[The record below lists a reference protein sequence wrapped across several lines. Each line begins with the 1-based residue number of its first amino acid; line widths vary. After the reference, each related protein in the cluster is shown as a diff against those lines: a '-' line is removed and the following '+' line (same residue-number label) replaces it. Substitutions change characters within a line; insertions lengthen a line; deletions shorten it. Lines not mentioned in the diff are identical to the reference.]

1 MNELENPT
9 VFDRL
14 LEPAQPFVQEQA
26 QTLTPH
32 HNEEFSFEKFFRL
45 LIYYF
50 VSPFRSINLLIGL
63 LEKKGVIS
71 PALNIE
77 YVPYSTFN
85 DALERFSSN
94 MLKAIFVG
102 LLSTMC
108 LKAIPELEALGTLYC
123 VDGSLFPTLSCMLW
137 AEYKKNC
144 QAIKIHLC
152 FELNRMIPVEILVSH
167 GNYSERKALLQ
178 MLKAGVT
185 YIADRGYGA
194 FYVYHEILLAHAH
207 FVIRVKENV
216 KKIVKKSLVVE
227 MPEKLTELFKEV
239 TDQIIQY
246 TNDPYGHCY
255 RLVSFQV
262 GSEIFH
268 LLTDRLELTTFQII
282 MLYAYRWQIELFFKF
297 LKRTIKGIHLIKNMR
312 NGVTIQ
318 FYALLILA
326 LLELKLKQDIL
337 LQNEQ
342 NRRCL
347 SNSDNPKVSDT
358 IKSPRILEEKNST
371 SPPSP
376 SPLKS
381 EPQEDTNSQNRENHS
396 SRSAS
401 SDHNEDTQPTEFS
414 APLSQPHQFFEM
426 IGENLQKYWKIG
438 ILWITTLQQ
447 SLHLQFDAHTIEI
460 LDDG

>member
-1 MNELENPT
+1 
-9 VFDRL
+9 
-14 LEPAQPFVQEQA
+14 
-26 QTLTPH
+26 
-32 HNEEFSFEKFFRL
+32 
-45 LIYYF
+45 
-50 VSPFRSINLLIGL
+50 
-63 LEKKGVIS
+63 
-71 PALNIE
+71 
-77 YVPYSTFN
+77 
-85 DALERFSSN
+85 
-94 MLKAIFVG
+94 
-102 LLSTMC
+102 
-108 LKAIPELEALGTLYC
+108 
-123 VDGSLFPTLSCMLW
+123 MLW

-152 FELNRMIPVEILVSH
+152 FELNRMIPVEIIVSN

-194 FYVYHEILLAHAH
+194 FYVYHEILLVHAH

-216 KKIVKKSLVVE
+216 KKNVKKSLAVE
-227 MPEKLTELFKEV
+227 LPEKLTKLFKDV

-246 TNDPYGHCY
+246 KNDPYGHCY

-297 LKRTIKGIHLIKNMR
+297 LKRTINGIHLIKNME

-318 FYALLILA
+318 FYALLIVA
-326 LLELKLKQDIL
+326 LLELKLKQDI
-337 LQNEQ
+337 NK
-342 NRRCL
+342 
-347 SNSDNPKVSDT
+347 DNPKLPAT
-358 IKSPRILEEKNST
+358 IKQPRALEKKKSTYSPSH
-371 SPPSP
+371 

-381 EPQEDTNSQNRENHS
+381 EPRHTNSQNRENHS
-396 SRSAS
+396 SHSTS
-401 SDHNEDTQPTEFS
+401 SDHHDDTHPTESS
-414 APLSQPHQFFEM
+414 APISQPHQFFEM

-447 SLHLQFDAHTIEI
+447 SLHLQFNAHIIEI
-460 LDDG
+460 LDSG